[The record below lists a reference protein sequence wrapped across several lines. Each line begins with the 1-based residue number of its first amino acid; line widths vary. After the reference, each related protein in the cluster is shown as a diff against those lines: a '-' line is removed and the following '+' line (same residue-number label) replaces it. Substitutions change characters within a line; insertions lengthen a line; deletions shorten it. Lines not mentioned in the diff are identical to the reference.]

1 MSEKHR
7 ENRSRARA
15 LDCFEQCC
23 TRRPIALHGPSPRR
37 LCLMCG
43 RAYDTEGQQIE
54 NLEWIRNDDG
64 TFTNVE
70 WKKG

>member
-1 MSEKHR
+1 MPEKHL

-23 TRRPIALHGPSPRR
+23 SRRPIALPGPPPRH
-37 LCLMCG
+37 LCLICG

-54 NLEWIRNDDG
+54 NGEWIRNDDG
-64 TFTNVE
+64 TFTKVDY
-70 WKKG
+70 